1 MMKKKKTQLKKAM
14 SGSPL
19 KMLTSAVGHGRGHPA
34 ILLVGL
40 DKALEGRLSFLAT
53 KGFLRLACFPAD
65 TTLKRK
71 QHLEKS
77 RFSSVKVLK
86 HTEFN
91 DLQKEYWMRCSKQ
104 YSNHKIKRLFLYLN
118 ASYQHMN
125 S

>member
-40 DKALEGRLSFLAT
+40 DKALEGCLGFLAT
-53 KGFLRLACFPAD
+53 KRLLRLACFPAD

-71 QHLEKS
+71 HN
-77 RFSSVKVLK
+77 V
-86 HTEFN
+86 
-91 DLQKEYWMRCSKQ
+91 
-104 YSNHKIKRLFLYLN
+104 
-118 ASYQHMN
+118 
-125 S
+125 

>member
-1 MMKKKKTQLKKAM
+1 MKKKKTQLKKAM
-14 SGSPL
+14 SGLPS

-53 KGFLRLACFPAD
+53 KGLLRLACFPAD

-77 RFSSVKVLK
+77 RFSSSKKQVK
-86 HTEFN
+86 HTEIN
-91 DLQKEYWMRCSKQ
+91 DLQKE
-104 YSNHKIKRLFLYLN
+104 
-118 ASYQHMN
+118 
-125 S
+125 

>member
-1 MMKKKKTQLKKAM
+1 MFFFVVKFDDEKEENPTEKSHVGIA
-14 SGSPL
+14 
-19 KMLTSAVGHGRGHPA
+19 TSAVGHGRGHPA

-53 KGFLRLACFPAD
+53 KGLLRLACFPAD

-77 RFSSVKVLK
+77 RFSSVKVK

-91 DLQKEYWMRCSKQ
+91 DLRKGYWEMELLDEVFKT
-104 YSNHKIKRLFLYLN
+104 IF
-118 ASYQHMN
+118 
-125 S
+125 